1 MTTEVGQPAP
11 ETTFERRDGSQVSLA
26 ELRHEG
32 PLVLAFLRHFG

>member
-11 ETTFERRDGSQVSLA
+11 EATFGRSDGSQVSLA
-26 ELRHEG
+26 EQRREG